1 MARHVPPNA
10 EDPVQ
15 VVDTGR
21 PTRPSPRFSIVHESD
36 VPWQEVRAQQHG
48 DRRVA
53 GREEPGAVS
62 VDAAPE
68 AALLGFDRWGEE
80 AAEANQEV
88 SRQGAYC

>member
-21 PTRPSPRFSIVHESD
+21 PTRPSPRFSIIHESD

-48 DRRVA
+48 
-53 GREEPGAVS
+53 
-62 VDAAPE
+62 
-68 AALLGFDRWGEE
+68 
-80 AAEANQEV
+80 
-88 SRQGAYC
+88 